1 MSRISQPARVLIAA
15 GVGLTLALPEIAPAA
30 TRPTVATGTT
40 TRLTP
45 TTVRLGATVD
55 PNGAKTTYL
64 FQYGTTNLYGTS
76 TPITVAGNGTHKI
89 KVRVDIGGLAPATTY
104 HYRLVARNAGGV
116 ANGAD
121 RRFET
126 KPQPLALSLIAK
138 PNPVRFGRPTVV
150 AGTLTGTGNAGRQ
163 IQLQASP
170 FPHVT
175 GFVNVG
181 NPQVGDAQ
189 GAFAFA
195 LLSVAFNTQFRVVL
209 PSKPQI
215 SSPIVGVGVSPRVST
230 RVSARKVFTGTRVRF
245 SGTVRPARK
254 GARVVIQRKR
264 AKRWRYVAATKARKG
279 GKLFSRYTK
288 RIRIRRGGSY
298 RVLVQSAEGSYVDSV
313 GRTIRIRRR

>member
-1 MSRISQPARVLIAA
+1 MSRISQPVRVLIAA
-15 GVGLTLALPEIAPAA
+15 TVGLTLALPAIAPAA
-30 TRPTVATGTT
+30 TKPTVATGTT

-45 TTVRLGATVD
+45 TTVRLWGTVD
-55 PNGAKTTYL
+55 PNGATTTYL

-76 TPITVAGNGTHKI
+76 TPITLAGNATQKI
-89 KVRVDIGGLAPATTY
+89 KVKVDIGGLAPATTY

-121 RRFET
+121 RTLKT

-138 PNPVRFGRPTVV
+138 PNPVRFGRPTVL
-150 AGTLTGTGNAGRQ
+150 AGALTGTGNAGRQ

-170 FPHVT
+170 FPHAA

-181 NPQVGDAQ
+181 NPQVGNAQ

-195 LLSVAFNTQFRVVL
+195 LLSVAVNTQFRVVL
-209 PSKPQI
+209 PSKPQVA
-215 SSPIVGVGVSPRVST
+215 SPIVGVGVSPRVST
-230 RVSARKVFTGTRVRF
+230 RVSARTVFTGARVRF

-264 AKRWRYVAATKARKG
+264 GKRWRYVAATKARKG
-279 GKLFSRYTK
+279 GQLFSRYAK

-298 RVLVQSAEGSYVDSV
+298 RVLVQSADGNYVDSV
-313 GRTIRIRRR
+313 GRTVKIRRR